1 MKLPFFR
8 LVYQHEETGRF
19 CFKYIYLG
27 DSFPILARYSLIAV
41 DQQLQG
47 ATDEMGD
54 PLFENDILLVPWGLT
69 GDYTAN
75 EHYDTVVPLLK
86 DLYPGNVGVSG
97 GDGLQF
103 KDCLKIGN
111 EYEDRHRLD
120 YEEAL
125 EKLSKEKK

>member
-8 LVYQHEETGRF
+8 LVYQHEETGVI

-27 DSFPILARYSLIAV
+27 DSLKVLDGYSFIAV
-41 DQQLQG
+41 DQQIYG
-47 ATDEMGD
+47 VKDELKD
-54 PLFENDILLVPWGLT
+54 NLFENDILLVPRGFS
-69 GDYTAN
+69 GDYN
-75 EHYDTVVPLLK
+75 VPEHYDTIGSLSSDV
-86 DLYPGNVGVSG
+86 YPEQVGVSG

>member
-1 MKLPFFR
+1 MTLPFFR
-8 LVYQHEETGRF
+8 LVYQHEETGTI
-19 CFKYIYLG
+19 CFMYIYLG
-27 DSFPILARYSLIAV
+27 DSLKILDRYSLIAV
-41 DQQLQG
+41 NQQLQG
-47 ATDEMGD
+47 ATDEMGT
-54 PLFENDILLVPWGLT
+54 PLFENDILLVPRGFS

-125 EKLSKEKK
+125 EKLSKGKK